1 MQNDNLLKEN
11 FEKMN
16 PEQQKAI
23 KCTEGPLL
31 ILAGAGSG
39 KTTVLVN
46 RIANIIHSGLARPYE
61 ILAITFTNKAA
72 NELKSRITNLLSDSA
87 NDIWAST
94 FHSTCAR
101 ILRIYADRLGF
112 SKHFSIYDTDDS
124 KRLIKEVQRVFEID
138 DKILSHKSIMKE
150 ISRAKDNMIS
160 VNEYIKNAKNDS
172 RLCEIAKV
180 YETYQNR
187 LKDAD
192 AMDFDDIIYN
202 TVLLLNSNQDI
213 LEHYQNQ
220 FKYVLVDEYQDTN
233 FIQYEFIRLLSLKH
247 HNLCVVGD
255 DDQSIYKFRGAT
267 IDNILNFEK
276 TFANTKI
283 IKLEQ
288 NYRSTQIILDAANA
302 MIKNNNERKGKN
314 LWTENK
320 NGEKISVHTAVN
332 EQDEAEYIAQQIL
345 DFVSNGKK
353 FSDFAVLYRM
363 NSQSNTIERIFAKSG
378 IPYKVVGGM
387 RFYDRKEI
395 KDILSY
401 MSVIANHSDD
411 TRLRRIINY
420 PKRSIGSKT
429 LAIASE
435 IASQQQVSVFK
446 VLETAY
452 LYPELNRSI
461 IKTGA
466 FVDLIHSLTDFAKNP
481 NHSLHE
487 IYETIIQETKII
499 DEIKKE
505 KDDSE
510 NRIQNINELASNIL
524 QYEKENPDNATLSGF
539 LEQVSLLTDL
549 DSKDAKVRNGAMR
562 ILEDFSSPVLIDRFE
577 KIAQSDP
584 DPSNRYYAQKRVT
597 SLKSSQRFNSGIE
610 TVYFGL
616 SLGSVL
622 VLAAIGLTVTFGV
635 MGVINMAHGELMMI
649 GAYTTY
655 VIQQLLPSYSG
666 IALILSIPAAFIV
679 AGLVGIAIERCV
691 IRFLYGRP
699 LETLLATFG
708 ISLLLQQAVRS
719 IFTALN
725 KNVVIP
731 DFMSGSVK
739 VNEFLFLTYNRL
751 YIIIFCLVVFFSLR
765 YFLQHSTL
773 GVQVR
778 AVSQN
783 RAMAR
788 NMGVHSGRV
797 NALTFGLGSAIAGL
811 AGVALSQLT
820 NVGPNLGQNYIVDSF
835 LVVVF
840 GGAGN
845 IWGTLVAGMTL
856 GIANKVIEPIYG
868 AMLAKIIILV
878 GVILFIQKR
887 PRGLFPQHG
896 RSVED

>member
-1 MQNDNLLKEN
+1 MSEDEAYDVLSTRSSSFEDKSMAVKTLGGTESSLATLVLKAMDTGTLYFDKKEGGLYTSTKN
-11 FEKMN
+11 GSFISVKTNERYHGK
-16 PEQQKAI
+16 ERYLKKVAI
-23 KCTEGPLL
+23 NNSIREDLAL
-31 ILAGAGSG
+31 ILSIRELIDPNQSADARVDEAYNLIG
-39 KTTVLVN
+39 KVTIDKTEPFVVL
-46 RIANIIHSGLARPYE
+46 RD
-61 ILAITFTNKAA
+61 
-72 NELKSRITNLLSDSA
+72 KSV
-87 NDIWAST
+87 
-94 FHSTCAR
+94 
-101 ILRIYADRLGF
+101 G
-112 SKHFSIYDTDDS
+112 
-124 KRLIKEVQRVFEID
+124 
-138 DKILSHKSIMKE
+138 
-150 ISRAKDNMIS
+150 
-160 VNEYIKNAKNDS
+160 VNEDLA
-172 RLCEIAKV
+172 EA
-180 YETYQNR
+180 
-187 LKDAD
+187 
-192 AMDFDDIIYN
+192 
-202 TVLLLNSNQDI
+202 
-213 LEHYQNQ
+213 
-220 FKYVLVDEYQDTN
+220 
-233 FIQYEFIRLLSLKH
+233 
-247 HNLCVVGD
+247 
-255 DDQSIYKFRGAT
+255 
-267 IDNILNFEK
+267 
-276 TFANTKI
+276 
-283 IKLEQ
+283 
-288 NYRSTQIILDAANA
+288 LD
-302 MIKNNNERKGKN
+302 
-314 LWTENK
+314 
-320 NGEKISVHTAVN
+320 
-332 EQDEAEYIAQQIL
+332 Y
-345 DFVSNGKK
+345 
-353 FSDFAVLYRM
+353 
-363 NSQSNTIERIFAKSG
+363 
-378 IPYKVVGGM
+378 
-387 RFYDRKEI
+387 
-395 KDILSY
+395 
-401 MSVIANHSDD
+401 VIA
-411 TRLRRIINY
+411 
-420 PKRSIGSKT
+420 
-429 LAIASE
+429 AA
-435 IASQQQVSVFK
+435 
-446 VLETAY
+446 
-452 LYPELNRSI
+452 
-461 IKTGA
+461 
-466 FVDLIHSLTDFAKNP
+466 
-481 NHSLHE
+481 
-487 IYETIIQETKII
+487 
-499 DEIKKE
+499 
-505 KDDSE
+505 
-510 NRIQNINELASNIL
+510 
-524 QYEKENPDNATLSGF
+524 
-539 LEQVSLLTDL
+539 DL

-562 ILEDFSSPVLIDRFE
+562 ILENFSSPVLIDRFE

-655 VIQQLLPSYSG
+655 VIQQLLPSYPG

-739 VNEFLFLTYNRL
+739 VNEQCCRK
-751 YIIIFCLVVFFSLR
+751 FFSLR

-896 RSVED
+896 RSVEDQ

>member
-1 MQNDNLLKEN
+1 MKSFLLVRI
-11 FEKMN
+11 F
-16 PEQQKAI
+16 
-23 KCTEGPLL
+23 CLL
-31 ILAGAGSG
+31 ISVFSLSISSNAYAMSEDEAYE
-39 KTTVLVN
+39 VLST
-46 RIANIIHSGLARPYE
+46 RSSSFE
-61 ILAITFTNKAA
+61 D
-72 NELKSRITNLLSDSA
+72 KSQA
-87 NDIWAST
+87 VK
-94 FHSTCAR
+94 
-101 ILRIYADRLGF
+101 RLG
-112 SKHFSIYDTDDS
+112 STESSLATLVLKALDTGILYFD
-124 KRLIKEVQRVFEID
+124 KKEGGLYTSTKNGSF
-138 DKILSHKSIMKE
+138 
-150 ISRAKDNMIS
+150 IS
-160 VNEYIKNAKNDS
+160 VKTNERYQG
-172 RLCEIAKV
+172 KV
-180 YETYQNR
+180 RN
-187 LKDAD
+187 LKKVAINNSIREDLALTLSIRELIDPNQSAD
-192 AMDFDDIIYN
+192 ERIDEAYN
-202 TVLLLNSNQDI
+202 LIGKV
-213 LEHYQNQ
+213 
-220 FKYVLVDEYQDTN
+220 
-233 FIQYEFIRLLSLKH
+233 
-247 HNLCVVGD
+247 
-255 DDQSIYKFRGAT
+255 T
-267 IDNILNFEK
+267 IDK
-276 TFANTKI
+276 TEPFVVLRDK
-283 IKLEQ
+283 
-288 NYRSTQIILDAANA
+288 
-302 MIKNNNERKGKN
+302 
-314 LWTENK
+314 
-320 NGEKISVHTAVN
+320 SVGVN
-332 EQDEAEYIAQQIL
+332 EDLAEAL
-345 DFVSNGKK
+345 D
-353 FSDFAVLYRM
+353 Y
-363 NSQSNTIERIFAKSG
+363 
-378 IPYKVVGGM
+378 
-387 RFYDRKEI
+387 
-395 KDILSY
+395 
-401 MSVIANHSDD
+401 VIA
-411 TRLRRIINY
+411 
-420 PKRSIGSKT
+420 
-429 LAIASE
+429 AA
-435 IASQQQVSVFK
+435 
-446 VLETAY
+446 
-452 LYPELNRSI
+452 
-461 IKTGA
+461 
-466 FVDLIHSLTDFAKNP
+466 
-481 NHSLHE
+481 
-487 IYETIIQETKII
+487 
-499 DEIKKE
+499 
-505 KDDSE
+505 
-510 NRIQNINELASNIL
+510 
-524 QYEKENPDNATLSGF
+524 
-539 LEQVSLLTDL
+539 DL
-549 DSKDAKVRNGAMR
+549 DSEDAKVRNGAMR
-562 ILEDFSSPVLIDRFE
+562 ILENFSSPVLIDRFE

-655 VIQQLLPSYSG
+655 VIQQLLPSYPG

-731 DFMSGSVK
+731 SFMSGSVK

-751 YIIIFCLVVFFSLR
+751 YIIIFCLAVFFSLR

>member
-1 MQNDNLLKEN
+1 MKSFLLVRIFCILISVFSLSISSNAYAMSEDEAYEVLSTRSSS
-11 FEKMN
+11 FEDKSQAVKRLGST
-16 PEQQKAI
+16 ESSLATLVLKAI
-23 KCTEGPLL
+23 DTGTLYFDKKEGGLYTSTKN
-31 ILAGAGSG
+31 GS
-39 KTTVLVN
+39 
-46 RIANIIHSGLARPYE
+46 
-61 ILAITFTNKAA
+61 F
-72 NELKSRITNLLSDSA
+72 
-87 NDIWAST
+87 
-94 FHSTCAR
+94 
-101 ILRIYADRLGF
+101 
-112 SKHFSIYDTDDS
+112 
-124 KRLIKEVQRVFEID
+124 
-138 DKILSHKSIMKE
+138 
-150 ISRAKDNMIS
+150 IS
-160 VNEYIKNAKNDS
+160 VKTNERYQG
-172 RLCEIAKV
+172 KV
-180 YETYQNR
+180 RN
-187 LKDAD
+187 LKKVAINNSIREDLALTLSIRELIDPNQSAD
-192 AMDFDDIIYN
+192 ERIDEAYN
-202 TVLLLNSNQDI
+202 LIGKV
-213 LEHYQNQ
+213 
-220 FKYVLVDEYQDTN
+220 
-233 FIQYEFIRLLSLKH
+233 
-247 HNLCVVGD
+247 
-255 DDQSIYKFRGAT
+255 T
-267 IDNILNFEK
+267 IDK
-276 TFANTKI
+276 TEPFVVLRDK
-283 IKLEQ
+283 
-288 NYRSTQIILDAANA
+288 
-302 MIKNNNERKGKN
+302 
-314 LWTENK
+314 
-320 NGEKISVHTAVN
+320 SVGVN
-332 EQDEAEYIAQQIL
+332 EDLAEAL
-345 DFVSNGKK
+345 D
-353 FSDFAVLYRM
+353 Y
-363 NSQSNTIERIFAKSG
+363 
-378 IPYKVVGGM
+378 
-387 RFYDRKEI
+387 
-395 KDILSY
+395 
-401 MSVIANHSDD
+401 VIA
-411 TRLRRIINY
+411 
-420 PKRSIGSKT
+420 
-429 LAIASE
+429 AA
-435 IASQQQVSVFK
+435 
-446 VLETAY
+446 
-452 LYPELNRSI
+452 
-461 IKTGA
+461 
-466 FVDLIHSLTDFAKNP
+466 
-481 NHSLHE
+481 
-487 IYETIIQETKII
+487 
-499 DEIKKE
+499 
-505 KDDSE
+505 
-510 NRIQNINELASNIL
+510 
-524 QYEKENPDNATLSGF
+524 
-539 LEQVSLLTDL
+539 DL
-549 DSKDAKVRNGAMR
+549 DSEDAKVRNGAMR
-562 ILEDFSSPVLIDRFE
+562 ILENFSSPVLIDRFE

-655 VIQQLLPSYSG
+655 VIQQLLPSYPG

>member
-1 MQNDNLLKEN
+1 MKSFLLVRI
-11 FEKMN
+11 F
-16 PEQQKAI
+16 
-23 KCTEGPLL
+23 CLL
-31 ILAGAGSG
+31 ISVFSLSISSNAYAMSEDEAYE
-39 KTTVLVN
+39 VLST
-46 RIANIIHSGLARPYE
+46 RSSSFE
-61 ILAITFTNKAA
+61 D
-72 NELKSRITNLLSDSA
+72 KSQA
-87 NDIWAST
+87 VK
-94 FHSTCAR
+94 
-101 ILRIYADRLGF
+101 RLGSTESSLATLVLKALDTGILYF
-112 SKHFSIYDTDDS
+112 DKKEGGLYTSTKNGSFISVKTNERYQGKVRNLKKVAINNSIREDLALTLS
-124 KRLIKEVQRVFEID
+124 IRELIDPNQSADERID
-138 DKILSHKSIMKE
+138 EAYNLIGKVTKDKTEPFVVLRDKSVG
-150 ISRAKDNMIS
+150 
-160 VNEYIKNAKNDS
+160 VNEYLA
-172 RLCEIAKV
+172 EA
-180 YETYQNR
+180 
-187 LKDAD
+187 
-192 AMDFDDIIYN
+192 
-202 TVLLLNSNQDI
+202 
-213 LEHYQNQ
+213 
-220 FKYVLVDEYQDTN
+220 
-233 FIQYEFIRLLSLKH
+233 
-247 HNLCVVGD
+247 
-255 DDQSIYKFRGAT
+255 
-267 IDNILNFEK
+267 
-276 TFANTKI
+276 
-283 IKLEQ
+283 
-288 NYRSTQIILDAANA
+288 LD
-302 MIKNNNERKGKN
+302 
-314 LWTENK
+314 
-320 NGEKISVHTAVN
+320 
-332 EQDEAEYIAQQIL
+332 Y
-345 DFVSNGKK
+345 
-353 FSDFAVLYRM
+353 
-363 NSQSNTIERIFAKSG
+363 
-378 IPYKVVGGM
+378 
-387 RFYDRKEI
+387 
-395 KDILSY
+395 
-401 MSVIANHSDD
+401 VIA
-411 TRLRRIINY
+411 
-420 PKRSIGSKT
+420 
-429 LAIASE
+429 AA
-435 IASQQQVSVFK
+435 
-446 VLETAY
+446 
-452 LYPELNRSI
+452 
-461 IKTGA
+461 
-466 FVDLIHSLTDFAKNP
+466 
-481 NHSLHE
+481 
-487 IYETIIQETKII
+487 
-499 DEIKKE
+499 
-505 KDDSE
+505 
-510 NRIQNINELASNIL
+510 
-524 QYEKENPDNATLSGF
+524 
-539 LEQVSLLTDL
+539 DL
-549 DSKDAKVRNGAMR
+549 DSEDAKVRNGAMR
-562 ILEDFSSPVLIDRFE
+562 ILENFSSPVLIDRFE

-655 VIQQLLPSYSG
+655 VIQQLLPSYPG

-751 YIIIFCLVVFFSLR
+751 YIIIFCLAVFFSLR

>member
-1 MQNDNLLKEN
+1 MKSFFLVRIL
-11 FEKMN
+11 
-16 PEQQKAI
+16 
-23 KCTEGPLL
+23 CLL
-31 ILAGAGSG
+31 ISVFSLSISSNAYAMSEEEAYE
-39 KTTVLVN
+39 VLST
-46 RIANIIHSGLARPYE
+46 RSSSFE
-61 ILAITFTNKAA
+61 D
-72 NELKSRITNLLSDSA
+72 KSQA
-87 NDIWAST
+87 VK
-94 FHSTCAR
+94 
-101 ILRIYADRLGF
+101 RLG
-112 SKHFSIYDTDDS
+112 STESSLATLVLKALDTGTLYFD
-124 KRLIKEVQRVFEID
+124 KKEGGLYTSTKNGSF
-138 DKILSHKSIMKE
+138 
-150 ISRAKDNMIS
+150 IS
-160 VNEYIKNAKNDS
+160 V
-172 RLCEIAKV
+172 
-180 YETYQNR
+180 
-187 LKDAD
+187 
-192 AMDFDDIIYN
+192 
-202 TVLLLNSNQDI
+202 
-213 LEHYQNQ
+213 
-220 FKYVLVDEYQDTN
+220 
-233 FIQYEFIRLLSLKH
+233 
-247 HNLCVVGD
+247 
-255 DDQSIYKFRGAT
+255 
-267 IDNILNFEK
+267 K
-276 TFANTKI
+276 T
-283 IKLEQ
+283 
-288 NYRSTQIILDAANA
+288 
-302 MIKNNNERKGKN
+302 NERYQGKVRN
-314 LWTENK
+314 LKKVAINNSIREDLALTLSIRELIDPNQSADERIDEAYNLIGKVTKDKTEPFVVLRDK
-320 NGEKISVHTAVN
+320 SVGVN
-332 EQDEAEYIAQQIL
+332 EDLAEAL
-345 DFVSNGKK
+345 D
-353 FSDFAVLYRM
+353 Y
-363 NSQSNTIERIFAKSG
+363 
-378 IPYKVVGGM
+378 
-387 RFYDRKEI
+387 
-395 KDILSY
+395 
-401 MSVIANHSDD
+401 VIA
-411 TRLRRIINY
+411 
-420 PKRSIGSKT
+420 
-429 LAIASE
+429 AA
-435 IASQQQVSVFK
+435 
-446 VLETAY
+446 
-452 LYPELNRSI
+452 
-461 IKTGA
+461 
-466 FVDLIHSLTDFAKNP
+466 
-481 NHSLHE
+481 
-487 IYETIIQETKII
+487 
-499 DEIKKE
+499 
-505 KDDSE
+505 
-510 NRIQNINELASNIL
+510 
-524 QYEKENPDNATLSGF
+524 
-539 LEQVSLLTDL
+539 DL
-549 DSKDAKVRNGAMR
+549 DSEDAKVRNGAMR
-562 ILEDFSSPVLIDRFE
+562 ILENFSSPVLIDRFE
-577 KIAQSDP
+577 KIAKSDP

-610 TVYFGL
+610 TIYFGM

-655 VIQQLLPSYSG
+655 VIQQLLPSYPG
-666 IALILSIPAAFIV
+666 VALILSIPAAFIV

-731 DFMSGSVK
+731 SFMSGSVK

-751 YIIIFCLVVFFSLR
+751 YIIIFCLAVFFSLR

>member
-1 MQNDNLLKEN
+1 MALL
-11 FEKMN
+11 
-16 PEQQKAI
+16 
-23 KCTEGPLL
+23 
-31 ILAGAGSG
+31 
-39 KTTVLVN
+39 
-46 RIANIIHSGLARPYE
+46 
-61 ILAITFTNKAA
+61 
-72 NELKSRITNLLSDSA
+72 
-87 NDIWAST
+87 
-94 FHSTCAR
+94 
-101 ILRIYADRLGF
+101 
-112 SKHFSIYDTDDS
+112 
-124 KRLIKEVQRVFEID
+124 
-138 DKILSHKSIMKE
+138 
-150 ISRAKDNMIS
+150 
-160 VNEYIKNAKNDS
+160 
-172 RLCEIAKV
+172 
-180 YETYQNR
+180 
-187 LKDAD
+187 
-192 AMDFDDIIYN
+192 
-202 TVLLLNSNQDI
+202 
-213 LEHYQNQ
+213 
-220 FKYVLVDEYQDTN
+220 
-233 FIQYEFIRLLSLKH
+233 
-247 HNLCVVGD
+247 
-255 DDQSIYKFRGAT
+255 
-267 IDNILNFEK
+267 
-276 TFANTKI
+276 
-283 IKLEQ
+283 
-288 NYRSTQIILDAANA
+288 
-302 MIKNNNERKGKN
+302 
-314 LWTENK
+314 
-320 NGEKISVHTAVN
+320 
-332 EQDEAEYIAQQIL
+332 
-345 DFVSNGKK
+345 
-353 FSDFAVLYRM
+353 
-363 NSQSNTIERIFAKSG
+363 
-378 IPYKVVGGM
+378 
-387 RFYDRKEI
+387 
-395 KDILSY
+395 
-401 MSVIANHSDD
+401 
-411 TRLRRIINY
+411 
-420 PKRSIGSKT
+420 
-429 LAIASE
+429 
-435 IASQQQVSVFK
+435 
-446 VLETAY
+446 
-452 LYPELNRSI
+452 
-461 IKTGA
+461 
-466 FVDLIHSLTDFAKNP
+466 
-481 NHSLHE
+481 
-487 IYETIIQETKII
+487 
-499 DEIKKE
+499 
-505 KDDSE
+505 
-510 NRIQNINELASNIL
+510 
-524 QYEKENPDNATLSGF
+524 
-539 LEQVSLLTDL
+539 
-549 DSKDAKVRNGAMR
+549 RNGAMR

-655 VIQQLLPSYSG
+655 VIQQLLPSYPG

-751 YIIIFCLVVFFSLR
+751 YIIIFCLAVFFSLR

>member
-1 MQNDNLLKEN
+1 MKSFFLVRILCLLISVFSLSISSNAYAMSEDEAYEVLSTRSSS
-11 FEKMN
+11 FEDKSQAVKTLGGT
-16 PEQQKAI
+16 ESSLATLVLKAI
-23 KCTEGPLL
+23 DTGTLYFDKKEGGLYTSTKN
-31 ILAGAGSG
+31 GS
-39 KTTVLVN
+39 
-46 RIANIIHSGLARPYE
+46 
-61 ILAITFTNKAA
+61 F
-72 NELKSRITNLLSDSA
+72 
-87 NDIWAST
+87 
-94 FHSTCAR
+94 
-101 ILRIYADRLGF
+101 
-112 SKHFSIYDTDDS
+112 
-124 KRLIKEVQRVFEID
+124 
-138 DKILSHKSIMKE
+138 
-150 ISRAKDNMIS
+150 IS
-160 VNEYIKNAKNDS
+160 V
-172 RLCEIAKV
+172 
-180 YETYQNR
+180 
-187 LKDAD
+187 
-192 AMDFDDIIYN
+192 
-202 TVLLLNSNQDI
+202 
-213 LEHYQNQ
+213 
-220 FKYVLVDEYQDTN
+220 
-233 FIQYEFIRLLSLKH
+233 
-247 HNLCVVGD
+247 
-255 DDQSIYKFRGAT
+255 
-267 IDNILNFEK
+267 K
-276 TFANTKI
+276 T
-283 IKLEQ
+283 
-288 NYRSTQIILDAANA
+288 
-302 MIKNNNERKGKN
+302 NERYQGKVRN
-314 LWTENK
+314 LKKVAINNSIREDLALTLSIRELIDPNQSADERIDEAYNLIGKVTKDKTEPFVVLRDK
-320 NGEKISVHTAVN
+320 SVGVN
-332 EQDEAEYIAQQIL
+332 EDLAEAL
-345 DFVSNGKK
+345 D
-353 FSDFAVLYRM
+353 Y
-363 NSQSNTIERIFAKSG
+363 
-378 IPYKVVGGM
+378 
-387 RFYDRKEI
+387 
-395 KDILSY
+395 
-401 MSVIANHSDD
+401 VIA
-411 TRLRRIINY
+411 
-420 PKRSIGSKT
+420 
-429 LAIASE
+429 AA
-435 IASQQQVSVFK
+435 
-446 VLETAY
+446 
-452 LYPELNRSI
+452 
-461 IKTGA
+461 
-466 FVDLIHSLTDFAKNP
+466 
-481 NHSLHE
+481 
-487 IYETIIQETKII
+487 
-499 DEIKKE
+499 
-505 KDDSE
+505 
-510 NRIQNINELASNIL
+510 
-524 QYEKENPDNATLSGF
+524 
-539 LEQVSLLTDL
+539 DL

-562 ILEDFSSPVLIDRFE
+562 ILENFSSPVLIDRFE

-655 VIQQLLPSYSG
+655 VIQQLLPSYPG

>member
-1 MQNDNLLKEN
+1 MKSFLLVRIFCLLISVFSLSISSNAYAMSEDEAYDVLSTRSSS
-11 FEKMN
+11 FEDKSMAVKTLGGT
-16 PEQQKAI
+16 ESSLATLVLKAI
-23 KCTEGPLL
+23 DTGTLYFDKKEGGLYTSTKNGSFISVKTNERYQGKERYLKKVAINNSIREDLAL
-31 ILAGAGSG
+31 ILSIRELIDPNQSADARVDEAYNLIG
-39 KTTVLVN
+39 KVTIDKTEPFVVL
-46 RIANIIHSGLARPYE
+46 RD
-61 ILAITFTNKAA
+61 
-72 NELKSRITNLLSDSA
+72 KSV
-87 NDIWAST
+87 
-94 FHSTCAR
+94 
-101 ILRIYADRLGF
+101 G
-112 SKHFSIYDTDDS
+112 
-124 KRLIKEVQRVFEID
+124 
-138 DKILSHKSIMKE
+138 
-150 ISRAKDNMIS
+150 
-160 VNEYIKNAKNDS
+160 VNEDLA
-172 RLCEIAKV
+172 EA
-180 YETYQNR
+180 
-187 LKDAD
+187 
-192 AMDFDDIIYN
+192 
-202 TVLLLNSNQDI
+202 
-213 LEHYQNQ
+213 
-220 FKYVLVDEYQDTN
+220 
-233 FIQYEFIRLLSLKH
+233 
-247 HNLCVVGD
+247 
-255 DDQSIYKFRGAT
+255 
-267 IDNILNFEK
+267 
-276 TFANTKI
+276 
-283 IKLEQ
+283 
-288 NYRSTQIILDAANA
+288 LD
-302 MIKNNNERKGKN
+302 
-314 LWTENK
+314 
-320 NGEKISVHTAVN
+320 
-332 EQDEAEYIAQQIL
+332 Y
-345 DFVSNGKK
+345 
-353 FSDFAVLYRM
+353 
-363 NSQSNTIERIFAKSG
+363 
-378 IPYKVVGGM
+378 
-387 RFYDRKEI
+387 
-395 KDILSY
+395 
-401 MSVIANHSDD
+401 VIA
-411 TRLRRIINY
+411 
-420 PKRSIGSKT
+420 
-429 LAIASE
+429 AA
-435 IASQQQVSVFK
+435 
-446 VLETAY
+446 
-452 LYPELNRSI
+452 
-461 IKTGA
+461 
-466 FVDLIHSLTDFAKNP
+466 
-481 NHSLHE
+481 
-487 IYETIIQETKII
+487 
-499 DEIKKE
+499 
-505 KDDSE
+505 
-510 NRIQNINELASNIL
+510 
-524 QYEKENPDNATLSGF
+524 
-539 LEQVSLLTDL
+539 DL

-655 VIQQLLPSYSG
+655 VIQQLLPSYPG

-751 YIIIFCLVVFFSLR
+751 YIIIFCLAVFFSLR

>member
-1 MQNDNLLKEN
+1 MKSFLLVRIFCLLISVFSLSISSNAYAMSEDEAYEVLSTRSSS
-11 FEKMN
+11 FEDKSQAVKTLGGT
-16 PEQQKAI
+16 ESSLATLVLKAI
-23 KCTEGPLL
+23 DTGTLYFDKKEGGLYTSTKN
-31 ILAGAGSG
+31 GS
-39 KTTVLVN
+39 
-46 RIANIIHSGLARPYE
+46 
-61 ILAITFTNKAA
+61 F
-72 NELKSRITNLLSDSA
+72 
-87 NDIWAST
+87 
-94 FHSTCAR
+94 
-101 ILRIYADRLGF
+101 
-112 SKHFSIYDTDDS
+112 
-124 KRLIKEVQRVFEID
+124 
-138 DKILSHKSIMKE
+138 
-150 ISRAKDNMIS
+150 IS
-160 VNEYIKNAKNDS
+160 VKTNERYQG
-172 RLCEIAKV
+172 KV
-180 YETYQNR
+180 RN
-187 LKDAD
+187 LKKVAINNSIREDLALTLSIRELIDPNQSAD
-192 AMDFDDIIYN
+192 ERIDEAYN
-202 TVLLLNSNQDI
+202 LIGKV
-213 LEHYQNQ
+213 
-220 FKYVLVDEYQDTN
+220 
-233 FIQYEFIRLLSLKH
+233 
-247 HNLCVVGD
+247 
-255 DDQSIYKFRGAT
+255 T
-267 IDNILNFEK
+267 IDK
-276 TFANTKI
+276 TEPFVVLRDK
-283 IKLEQ
+283 
-288 NYRSTQIILDAANA
+288 
-302 MIKNNNERKGKN
+302 
-314 LWTENK
+314 
-320 NGEKISVHTAVN
+320 SVGVN
-332 EQDEAEYIAQQIL
+332 EDLAEAL
-345 DFVSNGKK
+345 D
-353 FSDFAVLYRM
+353 Y
-363 NSQSNTIERIFAKSG
+363 
-378 IPYKVVGGM
+378 
-387 RFYDRKEI
+387 
-395 KDILSY
+395 
-401 MSVIANHSDD
+401 VIA
-411 TRLRRIINY
+411 
-420 PKRSIGSKT
+420 
-429 LAIASE
+429 AA
-435 IASQQQVSVFK
+435 
-446 VLETAY
+446 
-452 LYPELNRSI
+452 
-461 IKTGA
+461 
-466 FVDLIHSLTDFAKNP
+466 
-481 NHSLHE
+481 
-487 IYETIIQETKII
+487 
-499 DEIKKE
+499 
-505 KDDSE
+505 
-510 NRIQNINELASNIL
+510 
-524 QYEKENPDNATLSGF
+524 
-539 LEQVSLLTDL
+539 DL
-549 DSKDAKVRNGAMR
+549 DSEDAKVRNGAMR
-562 ILEDFSSPVLIDRFE
+562 ILENFSSPVLIDRFE

-655 VIQQLLPSYSG
+655 VIQQLLPSYPG

-878 GVILFIQKR
+878 GVILFIQNVQEVSSLNMVVQLKT
-887 PRGLFPQHG
+887 
-896 RSVED
+896 SE